1 MYFDFETALT
11 QVKSTKTKKYLQEV
25 LSTYHN
31 QEYRACIMTL
41 YVTTFVDAFEK
52 IKISAEAY
60 QNEKAEEFLE
70 KYEENRKKDVKY
82 SQLEKNIMDFIINNR
97 FINDVEEK
105 QWNHLKDYRDFCA
118 HPVMDSDNELISPN
132 ESQVKMHI
140 RNMLEALF
148 LKDAILLGNKLFEEF
163 VLKAKDFYDRNG
175 FDGLEKYIDARY
187 ISKLDFNTKWR
198 FVKNLWVFAFYGE
211 DDECQNYRC
220 VAYWSLI
227 WIIKKDKHNLLE
239 MIEKNIEYCS
249 GKIKNDKVTLKID
262 DNNIEI
268 FKSRTI
274 TFIFFLFRL
283 PEIYRLLPK
292 ENQIDIKTT
301 IKKNVNLILLSL
313 FAYEDKN
320 EYKKELQQSI
330 KKINYCFDSG
340 IMKVVYKEAIRK
352 DNLFYNDILI
362 YYFCQCQASKD
373 WNADYYNINKTYSD
387 ILEMAIPNF
396 DEVQIKKLL
405 EELPRDYENATCFQ
419 LLAKQIVD
427 NVKEKGF
434 DVDFSKYKVNV
445 LKYQRSNQDK

>member
-1 MYFDFETALT
+1 MFYDFETALT
-11 QVKSTKTKKYLQEV
+11 QVKSKKTKKYLQEV

-41 YVTTFVDAFEK
+41 YITTFADAIEK

-60 QNEKAEEFLE
+60 QNKKAEDFLE
-70 KYEENRKKDVKY
+70 KYKKYRNNNEKY
-82 SQLEKNIMDFIINNR
+82 SVLEKNTISFLIENR
-97 FINDVEEK
+97 FINDVEKK
-105 QWNHLKDYRDFCA
+105 QWMHLKDYRDFCA

-175 FDGLEKYIDARY
+175 FDGFEDYINARY
-187 ISKLDFNTKWR
+187 ISKLDFNTR
-198 FVKNLWVFAFYGE
+198 YQFVKNLWTFAFYGE
-211 DDECQNYRC
+211 DAECQNYRC
-220 VAYWSLI
+220 VAYWSLF
-227 WIIKKDKHNLLE
+227 WIIKKDKHNLLK
-239 MIEKNIEYCS
+239 MIEDNIGYFS
-249 GKIKNDKVTLKID
+249 GKIKNDNVTLKID

-268 FKSRTI
+268 FESRTI
-274 TFIFFLFRL
+274 TFIYFLFRF

-330 KKINYCFDSG
+330 EKLNYCFDSG
-340 IMKVVYKEAIRK
+340 IMKVVYNKAIRE

-362 YYFCQCQASKD
+362 YYFCKCQASEE
-373 WNADYYNINKTYSD
+373 WANDYIYINQTYSE
-387 ILEMAIPNF
+387 IIEIAIPNF
-396 DEVQIKKLL
+396 TEVQVKKLL
-405 EELPRDYENATCFQ
+405 EELPSDYTNANCFQ
-419 LLAKQIVD
+419 SLAKQIVD
-427 NVKEKGF
+427 VVEENGYV
-434 DVDFSKYKVNV
+434 VDFTKYKVDVKSV
-445 LKYQRSNQDK
+445 LNPRN

>member
-148 LKDAILLGNKLFEEF
+148 LKDAILLGNKLFE
-163 VLKAKDFYDRNG
+163 
-175 FDGLEKYIDARY
+175 
-187 ISKLDFNTKWR
+187 
-198 FVKNLWVFAFYGE
+198 
-211 DDECQNYRC
+211 
-220 VAYWSLI
+220 
-227 WIIKKDKHNLLE
+227 
-239 MIEKNIEYCS
+239 
-249 GKIKNDKVTLKID
+249 
-262 DNNIEI
+262 
-268 FKSRTI
+268 
-274 TFIFFLFRL
+274 
-283 PEIYRLLPK
+283 
-292 ENQIDIKTT
+292 
-301 IKKNVNLILLSL
+301 
-313 FAYEDKN
+313 
-320 EYKKELQQSI
+320 
-330 KKINYCFDSG
+330 
-340 IMKVVYKEAIRK
+340 
-352 DNLFYNDILI
+352 
-362 YYFCQCQASKD
+362 
-373 WNADYYNINKTYSD
+373 
-387 ILEMAIPNF
+387 
-396 DEVQIKKLL
+396 
-405 EELPRDYENATCFQ
+405 
-419 LLAKQIVD
+419 
-427 NVKEKGF
+427 
-434 DVDFSKYKVNV
+434 
-445 LKYQRSNQDK
+445 

>member
-1 MYFDFETALT
+1 MFYDFETALT
-11 QVKSTKTKKYLQEV
+11 QVKSKKTKKYLQEV

-70 KYEENRKKDVKY
+70 KYEENRKKDMKY
-82 SQLEKNIMDFIINNR
+82 SQLEKTIMDFIINNR

-187 ISKLDFNTKWR
+187 ISKLDFNMKWR
-198 FVKNLWVFAFYGE
+198 FVKNLWIFAFNGE
-211 DDECQNYRC
+211 DAECQNYRC
-220 VAYWSLI
+220 VAYWSLF
-227 WIIKKDKHNLLE
+227 WIIKKDKHNLLKI
-239 MIEKNIEYCS
+239 IEDKIDYFS
-249 GKIKNDKVTLKID
+249 AKIKNDKVTLKID
-262 DNNIEI
+262 DNNIDI
-268 FKSRTI
+268 FGSRTI
-274 TFIFFLFRL
+274 TFIYFLYKL
-283 PEIYRLLPK
+283 PEIYKLLPK
-292 ENQIDIKTT
+292 DNQIDIKKI
-301 IKKNVNLILLSL
+301 IKKNVNLLLLSS

-320 EYKKELQQSI
+320 EYITALQQSI
-330 KKINYCFDSG
+330 ESLNYCFDL
-340 IMKVVYKEAIRK
+340 IILREV
-352 DNLFYNDILI
+352 YNDAIKEHNLSYNDLLI
-362 YYFCQCQASKD
+362 YYFCKCQASEE
-373 WNADYYNINKTYSD
+373 WANDYIYINQTYSE
-387 ILEMAIPNF
+387 IIEIAIPNF
-396 DEVQIKKLL
+396 TEVQVKKLL
-405 EELPRDYENATCFQ
+405 EELPSDYTYANCFQ
-419 LLAKQIVD
+419 SLAKQIVEVVD
-427 NVKEKGF
+427 KNGYV
-434 DVDFSKYKVNV
+434 VDFTKYKVDVKSV
-445 LKYQRSNQDK
+445 LNPRS